1 MYNMKKNSSVKLT
14 HRWIQCW
21 QRAGVEL
28 ESMRREDIR
37 RADTRQAIENL
48 DDAFESALRHQVPSI
63 HSGLE
68 QQQALFHKRR
78 P

>member
-1 MYNMKKNSSVKLT
+1 MKNNAKMKLT
-14 HRWIQCW
+14 RHWIQRW

-28 ESMRREDIR
+28 ENIRREDILQ
-37 RADTRQAIENL
+37 ANTRQAIENL
-48 DDAFESALRHQVPSI
+48 DDAFESALRHQVPSL

-78 P
+78 S